1 MYQILKKQTLNA
13 NTKLMVIDA
22 PHVARKAEPGQF
34 IILRVSAEGERIPLT
49 IADFDREKGS
59 VTIIFQEVGATTQAL
74 GSLNEG
80 ECLHDFV
87 GPLGKAS
94 ELEGLKKVAVVGG
107 GLGCAI
113 AYPQAK
119 KLHEMGAEVDLIA
132 GFRSKDIIILED
144 EMKNACTNLHIVT
157 DDGSNGRKALVTQV
171 LKELIDAG
179 NQYDAVIAIGPMI
192 MMKFVCET
200 TRPYGIKTIVSM
212 NTIMVDGTGMCG
224 GCRLTVGGETK
235 FACVDGPDFD
245 GHLVDFD
252 GAMRRG
258 AMYKAQERAAVER
271 REEHCNLFKK
281 EIQ

>member
-1 MYQILKKQTLNA
+1 MYQILKKKTLNA

-22 PHVARKAEPGQF
+22 PFVARKAQPGQF
-34 IILRVSAEGERIPLT
+34 IILRVDADGERIPLT
-49 IADFDREKGS
+49 IAEYDREQGH
-59 VTIIFQEVGATTQAL
+59 VTIIFQEIGATTKKL
-74 GSLNEG
+74 GQLNEG
-80 ECLHDFV
+80 DSLPDFV
-87 GPLGKAS
+87 GPLGRAS

-119 KLHEMGAEVDLIA
+119 ALHEMGAEVDLIA
-132 GFRSKDIIILED
+132 GFRNKDIIILED
-144 EMKNACTNLHIVT
+144 EMKAACTNLHLVT
-157 DDGSNGRKALVTQV
+157 DDGSNGRKALVTEV

-179 NQYDAVIAIGPMI
+179 KQYDAVIAIGPMI

-212 NTIMVDGTGMCG
+212 NSTMVDGTGMCG

-252 GAMRRG
+252 ESMRRS
-258 AMYKAQERAAVER
+258 AMYKAQEKVAM
-271 REEHCNLFKK
+271 EHECNLHKMEVK
-281 EIQ
+281 

>member
-119 KLHEMGAEVDLIA
+119 KLHEMGVEVDLIA

-281 EIQ
+281 EVQ

>member
-271 REEHCNLFKK
+271 REGHCNLFKK
-281 EIQ
+281 EVQ